1 MFEFQEQQIDS
12 LRKQNKMFYDLIL
25 DLKTNNSEL
34 KKIVIDLLDND
45 CKKSFKEAA
54 RKFIMDA
61 RLKKR
66 YCSKFTLI
74 IALNS

>member
-1 MFEFQEQQIDS
+1 MSREEKTARTTMFEFQEQQIDS

-34 KKIVIDLLDND
+34 KKIVIDLLDNN

-61 RLKKR
+61 D
-66 YCSKFTLI
+66 
-74 IALNS
+74 